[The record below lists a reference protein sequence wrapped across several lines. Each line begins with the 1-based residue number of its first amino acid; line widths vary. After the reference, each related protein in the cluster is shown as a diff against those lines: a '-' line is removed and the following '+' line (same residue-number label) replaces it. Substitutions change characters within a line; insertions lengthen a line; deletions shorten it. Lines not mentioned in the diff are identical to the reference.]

1 MKKILTILTL
11 SAGLLAFPGTALA
24 DLNRAGADNSAS
36 NQSHEK
42 HSLKADRNYHR
53 KDSFRDKKQH
63 AKKHADKKYLHKKY
77 QHKKYQHKKYHA
89 ETIRQHKLARKHQD
103 RVAAYRHF
111 NSNEYSHWRDRRD
124 YTRHLS
130 YSDRRNDRERHSYR
144 ALRKHYYGHNHDRY
158 RTHYLRYHQGHK
170 RSHHQHDDSYLE
182 WVTTMLLLNE
192 LLDDDYR

>member
-24 DLNRAGADNSAS
+24 DRDRAGADNSAS
-36 NQSHEK
+36 NQSYEK
-42 HSLKADRNYHR
+42 HSLKADRNHQR
-53 KDSFRDKKQH
+53 KDNYRV
-63 AKKHADKKYLHKKY
+63 KKHADKKYLHKKY
-77 QHKKYQHKKYHA
+77 QHKNYAHKKYHA

-111 NSNEYSHWRDRRD
+111 NGSKYSYWRDRRD
-124 YTRHLS
+124 YKRHLS
-130 YSDRRNDRERHSYR
+130 YSERHGYR
-144 ALRKHYYGHNHDRY
+144 ELRKHYYGHNHDRY